1 MTAHG
6 EGSFQIA
13 SWNEVPYLEIDDGRK
28 LTKADVTQAFT
39 GAIAGEGTV
48 TWLMCY
54 RPDGTA
60 DWVGLQRIVGRVGD
74 RSGSFVLTTLGTFD
88 GSRAAGDWSV
98 VPGSGTEELER
109 LRGTGR
115 IEAPLGGDATYT
127 LDYDV

>member
-1 MTAHG
+1 
-6 EGSFQIA
+6 
-13 SWNEVPYLEIDDGRK
+13 
-28 LTKADVTQAFT
+28 
-39 GAIAGEGTV
+39 
-48 TWLMCY
+48 MCY

-98 VPGSGTEELER
+98 VPGSGTEELEG

-115 IEAPLGGDATYT
+115 IEAPLGGNATYT
-127 LDYDV
+127 LEYDV